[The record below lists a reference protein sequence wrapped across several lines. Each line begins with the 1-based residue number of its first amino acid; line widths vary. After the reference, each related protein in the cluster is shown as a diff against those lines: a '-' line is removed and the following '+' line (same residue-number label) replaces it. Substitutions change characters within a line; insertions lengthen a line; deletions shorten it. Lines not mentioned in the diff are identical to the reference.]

1 MTCYSP
7 LKGYRSAAA
16 DPDTRKRGVVFNP
29 LKALNSTNV
38 LTFPC
43 GKCYGCRLDRA
54 EAWAIRCVHESQMHE
69 ANSFVTLTF
78 DRENLPADYS
88 VNVRTFQL
96 FMKRLRSEVS
106 LPLRY
111 FACGE
116 YGSENLRPHYH
127 ALINGFD
134 FAEDRKLE
142 RKSEFGPVFTSDLLA
157 KVWPFGKHEIGH
169 VTFKSARYVAG
180 YIYKKI
186 NGEPAASHYL
196 RTHPDSGLVVKVEP
210 EFCVQSRRPGIG
222 ATWFDKYKD
231 DCFPSDFLV
240 VEGRQVPVPNYY
252 LRKLEAEQ
260 AAASAAAA
268 DAAPAAAPGA
278 VAPEPAQAPAP
289 SKFPPSATSFAR
301 VLTAPK
307 TAVER
312 IKRERKRKALP
323 HKWNSAPDRLQ
334 VREVIKRSRTRS
346 LHRPL

>member
-7 LKGYRSAAA
+7 LKGFRAADA

-29 LKALNSTNV
+29 LKALNSTQV

-69 ANSFVTLTF
+69 ANSFITLTF
-78 DRENLPADYS
+78 DKEHLPEDYS

-134 FAEDRKLE
+134 FVDDRKLE
-142 RKSEFGPVFTSDLLA
+142 RKSDFGPVYTSDLLS

-169 VTFKSARYVAG
+169 VSFKSARYVAG

-196 RTHPDSGLVVKVEP
+196 RTHPDSGVVCKVEP

-222 ATWFDKYKD
+222 STWFDKFKG

-252 LRKLEAEQ
+252 LRKLEAQ
-260 AAASAAAA
+260 QVAAPDAASEPLQARQPSRVSP
-268 DAAPAAAPGA
+268 PASA
-278 VAPEPAQAPAP
+278 
-289 SKFPPSATSFAR
+289 FPRILS
-301 VLTAPK
+301 APK

-312 IKRERKRKALP
+312 IKIDRKRKALP
-323 HKWNSAPDRLQ
+323 HKWNSTPDRLK
-334 VREVIKRSRTRS
+334 VREFIKRSRTKS
-346 LHRPL
+346 LKRAL

>member
-7 LKGYRSAAA
+7 LKGFRAADA
-16 DPDTRKRGVVFNP
+16 DPDTQKRGVVFNP

-43 GKCYGCRLDRA
+43 GRCYGCRLDRA

-69 ANSFVTLTF
+69 ANSFITLTF
-78 DRENLPADYS
+78 DREHLPEDYS

-111 FACGE
+111 FGCGE
-116 YGSENLRPHYH
+116 YGSQNLRPHYH
-127 ALINGFD
+127 ALINGLD
-134 FAEDRKLE
+134 FRTDRKLM
-142 RKSEFGPVFTSDLLA
+142 RQGEFGPVYTSDLLA
-157 KVWPFGKHEIGH
+157 KVWPFGSHEIGN
-169 VTFKSARYVAG
+169 VTFKSARYCAG
-180 YIYKKI
+180 YIYKKQ
-186 NGEPAASHYL
+186 NGDKAASHYL
-196 RTHPDSGLVVKVEP
+196 RTHPDSGVVCKVEP

-222 ATWFDKYKD
+222 STWFDKYKG

-240 VEGRQVPVPNYY
+240 VEGRMVPVPQYY

-260 AAASAAAA
+260 AAAPTPPV
-268 DAAPAAAPGA
+268 APAAPRAAP
-278 VAPEPAQAPAP
+278 VSRLPPA
-289 SKFPPSATSFAR
+289 ATSFPR
-301 VLTAPK
+301 LLSAPK

-323 HKWNSAPDRLQ
+323 HKWNSTPERLA
-334 VREVIKRSRTRS
+334 VREFIKRDRTRK
-346 LHRPL
+346 LARPL